1 MNKLKNELTMNS
13 NNDKIKIIKK
23 TQSDHIP
30 EVRSWYYDSFGVK
43 RDKETH
49 ERVEFESLCGND

>member
-1 MNKLKNELTMNS
+1 MNS